1 MTNNILDERND
12 MGKPKTMPRNIQ
24 TNPAKL
30 GKTKKVYFQE
40 MSYVSIGDKY
50 QDEYKLRMIDEM
62 QKKAK

>member
-50 QDEYKLRMIDEM
+50 
-62 QKKAK
+62 